1 MDTGEH
7 IKNNTDDDSQS
18 SAVFGRMR
26 KHKDPLISA
35 LNQRVLGSSPS
46 ASTKLSNSLAPPL
59 KGHRLRKTGIKTV
72 RVARRWI
79 AAAIPVSVGR
89 WLEATLI
96 PEYLLCATR

>member
-46 ASTKLSNSLAPPL
+46 ASTTLPL
-59 KGHRLRKTGIKTV
+59 EITDKFLNPVRRTV
-72 RVARRWI
+72 LK
-79 AAAIPVSVGR
+79 SE
-89 WLEATLI
+89 LE
-96 PEYLLCATR
+96 R

>member
-35 LNQRVLGSSPS
+35 LNQRVLGSNPS
-46 ASTKLSNSLAPPL
+46 ASTIFPLQKTLTKERLNGELVLPLSSFHLNSNMLAGYDTANHP
-59 KGHRLRKTGIKTV
+59 
-72 RVARRWI
+72 VAT
-79 AAAIPVSVGR
+79 A
-89 WLEATLI
+89 
-96 PEYLLCATR
+96 

>member
-46 ASTKLSNSLAPPL
+46 ASTTPPYENNVDRIQSIALLSL
-59 KGHRLRKTGIKTV
+59 LRTE
-72 RVARRWI
+72 RPSAR
-79 AAAIPVSVGR
+79 AEGA
-89 WLEATLI
+89 
-96 PEYLLCATR
+96 

>member
-35 LNQRVLGSSPS
+35 LNQRVLGSNPS
-46 ASTKLSNSLAPPL
+46 AST
-59 KGHRLRKTGIKTV
+59 
-72 RVARRWI
+72 
-79 AAAIPVSVGR
+79 IPINFGMIG
-89 WLEATLI
+89 AK
-96 PEYLLCATR
+96 ATRLADGLRVDLHALCTIHIAITSPCDK